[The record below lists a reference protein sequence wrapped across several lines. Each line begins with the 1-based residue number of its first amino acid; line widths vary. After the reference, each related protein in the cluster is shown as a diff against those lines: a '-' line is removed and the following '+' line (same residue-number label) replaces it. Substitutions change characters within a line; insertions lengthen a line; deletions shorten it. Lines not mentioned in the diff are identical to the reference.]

1 MSTVETGG
9 SIRIIS
15 DQVGAEQGELKVNLL
30 PGQWIEMETDGGTG
44 DPQSI
49 TFHQDEFIE
58 MVAFVFKKRPEFQ
71 REIIAK
77 CIPGL
82 SKQFGG
88 IQI

>member
-1 MSTVETGG
+1 MATVENGN
-9 SIRIIS
+9 SCRITS
-15 DQVGAEQGELKVNLL
+15 DQVGAEQGELTVNLL
-30 PGQWIEMETDGGTG
+30 QGQWIELETDGGSG
-44 DPQSI
+44 DPQTI

-58 MVAFVFKKRPEFQ
+58 MVAFVFKRRPEFQ

-77 CIPGL
+77 CMPGL